1 MAKTKSIM
9 NQFVPI
15 SLFNQ
20 GQASKIF
27 ERVKTEGRLF
37 VMKNNKPS
45 AVILSPEEYEMLT
58 ERLIDN
64 YLYEEALHR
73 LKRADGHYL
82 TEEETMRSLGI
93 TEEDLANCEEVEI
106 E

>member
-27 ERVKTEGRLF
+27 ERVKREGRLF

-64 YLYEEALHR
+64 YLYEEAVQR
-73 LKRADGHYL
+73 MKRADGHYL
-82 TEEETMRSLGI
+82 SEKEVMDSLGVTEEE
-93 TEEDLANCEEVEI
+93 LANCGEVEI